1 MTRATFSAK
10 DNKLNLTLPTCW
22 GELSQDELCMVLRCK
37 ARNEEAWRQRLAVL
51 LHLTGM
57 KFIRRAGRH
66 WVCSVPTHEQ
76 KTQRFNL
83 DPELLPSI
91 LDNLQWLDEP
101 GGHPVRPDRLRGVTA
116 LPATLHGVAFGTYL
130 QCENCYQGIL
140 QSRSEDAVA
149 HLASLLYPGMKGRME
164 MWEQLGVI
172 QWWAQVKTMFSAQW
186 PNFFKP
192 GDGGSAAVM
201 VDVMNNQ
208 IRALTG
214 GDVTKEEEILHIDT
228 WRALTELD
236 AKAKEAD
243 EFNQK
248 MKMKK

>member
-1 MTRATFSAK
+1 MIRATFSAK

-22 GELSQDELCMVLRCK
+22 GELSDDELCMVLRCK

-76 KTQRFNL
+76 KTRRFNL
-83 DPELLPSI
+83 DPELMPSI
-91 LDNLQWLDEP
+91 LENLQWLDEP

-140 QSRSEDAVA
+140 QSQSEDAVA
-149 HLASLLYPGMKGRME
+149 HLASLLYPGMNGRLE

-172 QWWAQVKTMFSAQW
+172 QWWAQVKTMFSSQW